1 MRKLVPPNSSF
12 SAEVVE
18 RFARAWASI
27 DGRLEEFDR
36 ERNKA
41 LPPEEAWESQEWTGH
56 YIGYMAE
63 ARELLERAGCYVST
77 RPPPPFLDDEDEGPR
92 AQNGDELDLD

>member
-1 MRKLVPPNSSF
+1 MRKPGDPLLTF
-12 SAEVVE
+12 SEAVVE

-27 DGRLEEFDR
+27 DGRLVEFDR

-41 LPPEEAWESQEWTGH
+41 LPPEEERESEEWTGH

-77 RPPPPFLDDEDEGPR
+77 RPPPPHLDD
-92 AQNGDELDLD
+92 DL